1 MEVIQD
7 VIEHHQC
14 NLKACSRL

>member
-7 VIEHHQC
+7 VIEC
-14 NLKACSRL
+14 NLKACPHL